1 MFVDIKYYGIYR
13 DYGFMI
19 FDGIKKKKD
28 IDIWLNMFKWRV
40 DSMAESDCL
49 QFTMEVWGN
58 DYDLTIINDK
68 LTYVEEK
75 YFPYLDMKMY
85 WNGSNKLKFQFHL
98 KKNQNSIIS
107 IVTAPTSHQYSGL
120 FQVEF

>member
-1 MFVDIKYYGIYR
+1 
-13 DYGFMI
+13 MI